1 MYKAEKPR
9 EVNKVY
15 VKDYFKHTKKDLT
28 KE

>member
-15 VKDYFKHTKKDLT
+15 VKDYFKDTKKDLT